1 MQNILVS
8 LFILTLVLTMGVM
21 GASKAAFAADI
32 VLPAPERSGGPTVL
46 EAISNRSSARQVA
59 FIDKDI
65 PQNDLATLL
74 WAGTGLNRENGW
86 TVPMAMGSAP
96 YVDIYVLL
104 KTGVYTYDWQTP
116 HRLRQINS
124 NNIISQATSQ
134 GFVATASCVLVFVT
148 REGSVGTDSWAD
160 VGAGAIA
167 QNIYLASEALGIK
180 VRYAASMNRD
190 ALLNNFGPSDVPRRL
205 IAIMSVGYQE

>member
-1 MQNILVS
+1 MQNMLVS
-8 LFILTLVLTMGVM
+8 LFILTLVLTI
-21 GASKAAFAADI
+21 GAPIAAFADDI
-32 VLPAPERSGGPTVL
+32 VLPAPDRSSGPSVL
-46 EAISNRSSARQVA
+46 EAISNRASARQVA
-59 FIDKDI
+59 FMDREI

-96 YVDIYVLL
+96 YVDVYVLL

-124 NNIISQATSQ
+124 NNIISQASSQ
-134 GFVATASCVLVFVT
+134 GFVATASCILAFVT
-148 REGSVGTDSWAD
+148 REGSVGTASWAD

-180 VRYAASMNRD
+180 VRYAASFNRD
-190 ALLNNFGPSDVPRRL
+190 ALLNNFGPAASSLRI